1 MANYKYVYDEHDAP
15 PAEPVGE
22 YKVKTAFPNKILI
35 ISIVSYFFLGG
46 LGIIIAIYAL
56 QKVRN
61 YHFENDGVTCKMVQI
76 AKVLAILNLVITGL
90 LYTVAIG
97 WYFYLLVIIPV
108 MYAPEASE
116 AFILPVLSLICA
128 LC

>member
-15 PAEPVGE
+15 PAEPVVE
-22 YKVKTAFPNKILI
+22 YKVKTAFPNRILI
-35 ISIVSYFFLGG
+35 ISIVSYIFFGPFG
-46 LGIIIAIYAL
+46 LILAIYAL

-61 YHFENDGVTCKMVQI
+61 YHFENDGATCKIVQI
-76 AKVLAILNLVITGL
+76 AKVLAILNIVIFGL
-90 LYTVAIG
+90 LITFALC

-108 MYAPEASE
+108 MYASEVSE